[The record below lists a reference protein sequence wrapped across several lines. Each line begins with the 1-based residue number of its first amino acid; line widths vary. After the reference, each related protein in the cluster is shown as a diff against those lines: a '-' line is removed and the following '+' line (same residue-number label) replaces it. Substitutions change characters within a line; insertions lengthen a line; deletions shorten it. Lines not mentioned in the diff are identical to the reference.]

1 MTTVHTHSATCTYLG
16 ADYDPRTSRTSPA
29 PYCGCASNGYSSYC
43 AEHYPVVYAV
53 GTGLRKRHK
62 DIRRAES
69 VHTLESLFHECVA
82 ELEAEGEL
90 VLD

>member
-1 MTTVHTHSATCTYLG
+1 MTTIDAYSKTCTYLG
-16 ADYDPRTSRTSPA
+16 PDYDARTSRTSPA
-29 PYCGCASNGYSSYC
+29 PYCGCASTEHSSYC
-43 AEHYPVVYAV
+43 AEHYAIVYQA
-53 GTGLRKRHK
+53 GTAHRKRHK

-69 VHTLESLFHECVA
+69 VHTLESLFHEAVA